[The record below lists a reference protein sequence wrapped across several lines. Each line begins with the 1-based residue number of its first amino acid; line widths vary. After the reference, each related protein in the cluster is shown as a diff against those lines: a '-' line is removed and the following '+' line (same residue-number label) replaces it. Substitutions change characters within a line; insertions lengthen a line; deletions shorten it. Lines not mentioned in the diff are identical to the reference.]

1 MALESSVGPADT
13 LDLLLKSATLL
24 FVYGQTTRKVIGA
37 TTRLAGAMGFRA
49 RVFPHWD
56 DLAVRIE
63 GREGSIDGTVEARP
77 TNVDMHRVAEAMDT
91 IDVFCSGK
99 VDVAGARSA
108 LKAIAE
114 LPPVSTVRF
123 ALMAAAGAAALGVI
137 FGEANLLNI
146 GMIALSAGAGAW
158 LRRWL
163 ARISQ
168 NVYVQPFCAAVLAGS
183 IGAAVDRLQLSSP
196 LHLVALCPCMVLV
209 PGPHILN
216 GAIDLSR
223 ARLALGTWRMVYA
236 SLIVLMICAGL
247 LLGLSLGGFTVSVF
261 GPVHPVPL
269 GYDVIAA
276 GVAVAAYGTFFSMPW
291 RMLPIP
297 IGIGMLAHACRWV
310 VLTFL
315 GASVATGA
323 FVACVIVGS
332 IVTPIADRRRL
343 PFGAFAFASVV
354 SLIPGVYLFRMAGG
368 LVGLVMWGAH
378 SSPDQLLGTVV
389 DGATAGWIILAITFG
404 LLIPKI
410 LLEHFLPSLSDTADF

>member
-1 MALESSVGPADT
+1 MPLDAGVGPADA
-13 LDLLLKSATLL
+13 LDLLLESATLL
-24 FVYGQTTRKVIGA
+24 FVYGQTTRKVIEA
-37 TTRLAGAMGFRA
+37 TTRFATAIGFRA

-56 DLAVRIE
+56 ELAVGID
-63 GREGSIDGTVEARP
+63 GREGSINWIVEARP
-77 TNVDMHRVAEAMDT
+77 TNVDMHRVAATMST
-91 IDVFCSGK
+91 IDDVCSGK
-99 VDVAGARSA
+99 MDVAGARSG

-114 LPPVSTVRF
+114 LPGVSTVRF

-137 FGEANLLNI
+137 FGEVNLLNI
-146 GMIALSAGAGAW
+146 GMIALSAGAGGW

-163 ARISQ
+163 AHISK
-168 NVYVQPFCAAVLAGS
+168 NVYVQPFCAAMLAGG
-183 IGAAVDRLQLSSP
+183 IGAAADRLQLSSP

-261 GPVHPVPL
+261 GPAHPVPF

-291 RMLPIP
+291 RTLPIP
-297 IGIGMLAHACRWV
+297 VGIGMLAHACRWV
-310 VLTFL
+310 VLNFL
-315 GASVATGA
+315 GVSVEVGA
-323 FVACVIVGS
+323 FVACLIVGS
-332 IVTPIADRRRL
+332 LVTTIANQRRL
-343 PFGAFAFASVV
+343 PFAAFAFASVV

-368 LVGLVMWGAH
+368 LVGLVIRGEHPSAAEMI
-378 SSPDQLLGTVV
+378 GTVV
-389 DGATAGWIILAITFG
+389 DGATAALIILAMTFG

-410 LLEHFLPSLSDTADF
+410 CIEHFLPSNS